1 MIRDQGVWNLSS
13 GGSWM
18 VFTCSHLYYGKMTG
32 INVKLDWKVDAKG
45 YIASQLQWSGWRV
58 HTPLGL
64 NPVSLLSAF
73 TALVMSPILT
83 FMTHLNHLFSGLC
96 PSLSCMLPERRG
108 GISVST
114 VVSLLHTEYNSEFAA
129 ETTKPW
135 LPLYFHFPPHS
146 PFFSWMQLQRLSF
159 SSNLPTPFLPQFLC
173 PACCLCWEFFSTVT
187 ALPNSLSSFSSQKCY
202 FFKEV
207 FLLNP
212 N

>member
-96 PSLSCMLPERRG
+96 PSLSCMLPEHSPGTG
-108 GISVST
+108 GARHSSVSWLGMGCPSHLLQGSWGL
-114 VVSLLHTEYNSEFAA
+114 SLN
-129 ETTKPW
+129 K
-135 LPLYFHFPPHS
+135 
-146 PFFSWMQLQRLSF
+146 
-159 SSNLPTPFLPQFLC
+159 C
-173 PACCLCWEFFSTVT
+173 P
-187 ALPNSLSSFSSQKCY
+187 
-202 FFKEV
+202 
-207 FLLNP
+207 
-212 N
+212 